1 MKNITAKLQKWIN
14 RSFRRRISVF
24 LIPMILTFILV
35 VSAVSYYV
43 YDSSIL
49 REMKKNITGTV
60 EQGNYTVDLYFQDV
74 KTTIVQL
81 TDNDSLL
88 YMLQNYDKMSP
99 TEKYYKQM
107 EIDEALMNTS
117 LIRDHISDCIIVG
130 LNGYQTNMPDR
141 QKLKYNKKI
150 LEEEWLQTY

>member
-1 MKNITAKLQKWIN
+1 MDKPLIQTANLG
-14 RSFRRRISVF
+14 VF
-24 LIPMILTFILV
+24 DTNHFTFILV

-43 YDSSIL
+43 YDLLIL

-88 YMLQNYDKMSP
+88 YMLQNYDKRLP
-99 TEKYYKQM
+99 LK
-107 EIDEALMNTS
+107 N
-117 LIRDHISDCIIVG
+117 II
-130 LNGYQTNMPDR
+130 NR
-141 QKLKYNKKI
+141 WK
-150 LEEEWLQTY
+150 

>member
-49 REMKKNITGTV
+49 REMKKI
-60 EQGNYTVDLYFQDV
+60 
-74 KTTIVQL
+74 
-81 TDNDSLL
+81 
-88 YMLQNYDKMSP
+88 LQ
-99 TEKYYKQM
+99 E
-107 EIDEALMNTS
+107 L
-117 LIRDHISDCIIVG
+117 
-130 LNGYQTNMPDR
+130 
-141 QKLKYNKKI
+141 
-150 LEEEWLQTY
+150 